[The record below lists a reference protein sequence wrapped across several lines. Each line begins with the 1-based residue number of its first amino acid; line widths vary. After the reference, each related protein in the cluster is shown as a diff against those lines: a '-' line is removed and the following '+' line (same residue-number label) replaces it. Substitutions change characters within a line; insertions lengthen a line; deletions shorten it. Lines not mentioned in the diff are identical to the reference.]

1 MMLERQLAELLE
13 GTTDAAFAVDL
24 QREVR
29 TWKDMEIRTRLPPK
43 IIYWN
48 V

>member
-13 GTTDAAFAVDL
+13 GTTDAASAVDL
-24 QREVR
+24 QGEVR
-29 TWKDMEIRTRLPPK
+29 TWKDMEIRTRLAPE